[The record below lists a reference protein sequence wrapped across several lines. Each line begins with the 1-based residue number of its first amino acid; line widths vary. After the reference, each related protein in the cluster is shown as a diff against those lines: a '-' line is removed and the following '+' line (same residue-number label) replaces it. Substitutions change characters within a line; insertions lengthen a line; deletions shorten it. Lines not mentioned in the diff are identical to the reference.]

1 EYEAYFRY
9 REKDFKLVE
18 YLIYHL
24 FYGKITHFNYNEKKE
39 EFYKAYNLYK
49 KKYEGGKPEL
59 ISEADKMSLE
69 PFINLLVQIK
79 NNFTKSHVLSI
90 RVINKLK
97 EFGWVDINPLE
108 NEDVSS
114 AYKRL
119 KMKKIWA
126 NNEYKKR
133 SKHIN
138 ELTFSHDF
146 METKDRGVLNTIDVL
161 GPFNTDDLNVQEI
174 FFGEL
179 SNGPFATDLTHVKN
193 DNTKLG
199 KLGKDSL
206 DRIKRTLFIQDISI
220 ILMVNQKYC
229 IPFYRR
235 ILISKIKIPM
245 FNTTSKMSFVKFFE
259 ESYKLKILLGK
270 FIDDSKSKIYKIQS
284 EINVDNEYDECFET
298 FSTP

>member
-119 KMKKIWA
+119 KMSSRSCNKILNIIG
-126 NNEYKKR
+126 NN
-133 SKHIN
+133 IN
-138 ELTFSHDF
+138 NIILEPDDPLLS
-146 METKDRGVLNTIDVL
+146 

-220 ILMVNQKYC
+220 ILMTKNIVSHF
-229 IPFYRR
+229 I
-235 ILISKIKIPM
+235 
-245 FNTTSKMSFVKFFE
+245 E
-259 ESYKLKILLGK
+259 ESSYLR
-270 FIDDSKSKIYKIQS
+270 SKYLCLIQPAK
-284 EINVDNEYDECFET
+284 CHL
-298 FSTP
+298 

>member
-119 KMKKIWA
+119 KMSSRSCNKILNIIG
-126 NNEYKKR
+126 NN
-133 SKHIN
+133 IN
-138 ELTFSHDF
+138 
-146 METKDRGVLNTIDVL
+146 N
-161 GPFNTDDLNVQEI
+161 
-174 FFGEL
+174 
-179 SNGPFATDLTHVKN
+179 
-193 DNTKLG
+193 
-199 KLGKDSL
+199 
-206 DRIKRTLFIQDISI
+206 I
-220 ILMVNQKYC
+220 ILE
-229 IPFYRR
+229 PDDP
-235 ILISKIKIPM
+235 LLSA
-245 FNTTSKMSFVKFFE
+245 TTLNN
-259 ESYKLKILLGK
+259 YKLSESLKMLIKENYNGTYFDSSLFVTTEEKLEYLKTLGLIGKI
-270 FIDDSKSKIYKIQS
+270 
-284 EINVDNEYDECFET
+284 
-298 FSTP
+298 

>member
-1 EYEAYFRY
+1 RSLLLITTHRHSSSTYFRY

-119 KMKKIWA
+119 KMSSRSCNKILNIIG
-126 NNEYKKR
+126 NN
-133 SKHIN
+133 IN
-138 ELTFSHDF
+138 
-146 METKDRGVLNTIDVL
+146 N
-161 GPFNTDDLNVQEI
+161 
-174 FFGEL
+174 
-179 SNGPFATDLTHVKN
+179 
-193 DNTKLG
+193 
-199 KLGKDSL
+199 
-206 DRIKRTLFIQDISI
+206 I
-220 ILMVNQKYC
+220 ILEPDDPLLSGILDIQHIKENKYSLYSLLKKC
-229 IPFYRR
+229 TMWDEFIA
-235 ILISKIKIPM
+235 
-245 FNTTSKMSFVKFFE
+245 TTLNN
-259 ESYKLKILLGK
+259 YKLSESLKMLIKENYNGTYFDSSLFVTTEEKLEYLKTLGLIGKI
-270 FIDDSKSKIYKIQS
+270 
-284 EINVDNEYDECFET
+284 
-298 FSTP
+298 